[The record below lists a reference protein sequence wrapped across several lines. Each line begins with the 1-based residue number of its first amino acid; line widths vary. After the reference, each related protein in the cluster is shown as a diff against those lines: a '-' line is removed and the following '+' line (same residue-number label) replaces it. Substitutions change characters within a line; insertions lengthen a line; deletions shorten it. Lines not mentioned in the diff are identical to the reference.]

1 MSRLKVKESLK
12 VRKKMAKLIEITGKA
27 LSGEWGKDDETGN
40 GVPVL
45 RTTNFTN
52 EGIIDY
58 NSVVTR
64 TITKK
69 NIGEKFLRKGDI
81 IIEKSGGS
89 DKFPVGRVVYFDG
102 DDNTYLFNNFTGL
115 LRVKEP
121 KMWYPR
127 YVFYS
132 LFANY
137 KRGGTR
143 MFENKTTGLHN
154 LKTDDYVSRY
164 EVTEIDIIEQV
175 SVCDKLDKLYEIINE
190 RKQQLELL
198 DELVK
203 ARFVEMFGD
212 PRSNPFGFE
221 KKMLKDTCKVITGNT
236 PSRAIAEY
244 YGDYIEW
251 IKTDN
256 IVSGI
261 LNPTQATES
270 LSEKGMNVG
279 RTVEKDSIL
288 MACIAGSIASIGRVC
303 ITDRTVAFNQQINAV
318 VPEQYNILFL
328 YVLLQMSKDY
338 LVEDINMALKGILS
352 KSKLEEKEFI
362 IPPMDLQEQFSDFV
376 KRIDKSKVN
385 YYYKNRK
392 DGFPPLL
399 LIYSVTT
406 IINLSDY

>member
-164 EVTEIDIIEQV
+164 EVTEIDMIEQV

-212 PRSNPFGFE
+212 PVTNPMGWEFVTIREVVTEVRYGTSKPAVE
-221 KKMLKDTCKVITGNT
+221 NGKYPYLRMNNLTVDGRLDLNDLK
-236 PSRAIAEY
+236 
-244 YGDYIEW
+244 YIDIPKDE
-251 IKTDN
+251 
-256 IVSGI
+256 
-261 LNPTQATES
+261 
-270 LSEKGMNVG
+270 
-279 RTVEKDSIL
+279 VEKCIVRKGDILFNRTNSIEL
-288 MACIAGSIASIGRVC
+288 VGKTAVFDLADDMVIAGYIIRVRLNEK
-303 ITDRTVAFNQQINAV
+303 ILPEVLAQYMNLEVLKNIFRSMAKGAVNQANINAQ
-318 VPEQYNILFL
+318 E
-328 YVLLQMSKDY
+328 LQNVKVYIPDM
-338 LVEDINMALKGILS
+338 
-352 KSKLEEKEFI
+352 KLQKQFI
-362 IPPMDLQEQFSDFV
+362 EV
-376 KRIDKSKVN
+376 KNQIDKSKVIF
-385 YYYKNRK
+385 K
-392 DGFPPLL
+392 FC
-399 LIYSVTT
+399 S
-406 IINLSDY
+406 